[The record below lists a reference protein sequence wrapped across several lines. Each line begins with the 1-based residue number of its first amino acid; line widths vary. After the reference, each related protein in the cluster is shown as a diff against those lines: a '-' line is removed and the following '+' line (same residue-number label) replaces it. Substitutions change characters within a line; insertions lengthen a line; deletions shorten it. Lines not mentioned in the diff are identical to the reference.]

1 MIPLKYI
8 LSIKWYWHVI
18 KQWIFPTSSI
28 IIDIW
33 LFVSC
38 LPSLVLLY
46 AATSMNNQMRGYPRE
61 GSGGDD
67 RWRDDRRHSS
77 GGGGQRTSS
86 SFEYGRGGGEGW
98 RDMEVRSWRRQKI
111 IHIFAIANNLLDQI
125 SAFKKI
131 YANPKLQYLL
141 HNKKE
146 SDQYRAKGEDWRCME
161 VNYFQWWQK
170 NQQTIL
176 ISYVVFLNLQINVF
190 ANQSCDFFV
199 LGWGLVSKS
208 LLIAKF

>member
-1 MIPLKYI
+1 MNISHVLHH
-8 LSIKWYWHVI
+8 YWHL
-18 KQWIFPTSSI
+18 I
-28 IIDIW
+28 I
-33 LFVSC
+33 C

-161 VNYFQWWQK
+161 VNYFQWWQT